1 MRWIILITAGIFEVL
16 FSFCLGKVRLVASV
30 HFYLWIGAFLICMSL
45 SLLLLFEAIKI
56 FPLSTAYAVWTGI
69 GTAGT
74 VLLGVFVFKEPITA
88 SKIFFLLLLFASI
101 IGLKLN

>member
-1 MRWIILITAGIFEVL
+1 
-16 FSFCLGKVRLVASV
+16 
-30 HFYLWIGAFLICMSL
+30 MSL